1 MKRMLILFII
11 FTAVM
16 TKHIAAFD
24 LSKTDIHGFVSQGFM
39 VSDRNNYYAETENG
53 TFQFNEM
60 GINFSNQISER
71 LRVGVQFFAR
81 DLGKIGNNEPAV
93 DWAVADYRWQD
104 WLGLRVGRIK
114 NRYGFY
120 GYTRDADMLRTSIF
134 LPQSVYFESLRE
146 STNSLDG
153 AGIYGYVPVGD
164 SDSIDYQIN
173 YGKQVIDT
181 KVGGVD
187 DFVEN
192 HIPVD
197 ILDFESQEVLVI
209 NLEWNTRLKG
219 LRLGGTLVLTDFEA
233 DSLTTSSPIFT
244 AYGIPP
250 NMNISFDINDTKVT
264 VLSAQYVWNDLVLD
278 AEYFGFKGDL
288 TLAEAI
294 SQKIDG
300 EGYYASISYRFT
312 DWFEAGAYYS
322 EAYFDKSDKE
332 GKGYEMMG
340 KPNFLAWQKEFV
352 LSTRFDIGENWTLK
366 AEGHFIN
373 GAEMMFLADNPD
385 GLDENSFMF
394 AMKATFS
401 F

>member
-1 MKRMLILFII
+1 MS
-11 FTAVM
+11 VM
-16 TKHIAAFD
+16 TETAYSFD
-24 LSKTDIHGFVSQGFM
+24 INKTDIHGFVSQGFM
-39 VSDRNNYYAETENG
+39 VSDRNNYYTETEDG
-53 TFQFNEM
+53 SFQFNEM
-60 GINFSNQISER
+60 GINFSNQITER

-104 WLGLRVGRIK
+104 WLGLRAGRIK

-120 GYTRDADMLRTSIF
+120 GYTRDADMLRTSIL

-187 DFVEN
+187 DFIEN

-197 ILDFESQEVLVI
+197 ITDFESQELLLISV
-209 NLEWNTRLKG
+209 EWNTRIKG
-219 LRLGGTLVLTDFEA
+219 LRLGGTMAFSEFEA
-233 DSLTTSSPIFT
+233 DALTTSNPILR

-250 NMNISFDINDTKVT
+250 NMNVSFDANDAEVT
-264 VLSAQYVWNDLVLD
+264 VFSAQYVWNDLVFD
-278 AEYFGFKGDL
+278 AEYFGFKADAVI
-288 TLAEAI
+288 AEAI
-294 SQKIDG
+294 GQKIDG
-300 EGYYASISYRFT
+300 EGYYAGISYRFAE
-312 DWFEAGAYYS
+312 WFEAGAYYS

-340 KPNFLAWQKEFV
+340 KPNYLAWQKEFV

-373 GAEMMFLADNPD
+373 GAEMMFLADNPE

>member
-1 MKRMLILFII
+1 MKKILFV
-11 FTAVM
+11 FFMSAAAGNTC
-16 TKHIAAFD
+16 AFD
-24 LSKTDIHGFVSQGFM
+24 LSKTDIHGFISQGFM
-39 VSDRNNYYAETENG
+39 VSDRNNYCADTEDG

-60 GINFSNQISER
+60 GINFSNQINAR
-71 LRVGVQFFAR
+71 LRVGMQFFAR

-104 WLGLRVGRIK
+104 WLGLRAGRIK

-120 GYTRDADMLRTSIF
+120 GYTRDADMLRTGIF
-134 LPQSVYFESLRE
+134 LPQSVYFESMRE
-146 STNSLDG
+146 SCNALDG
-153 AGIYGYVPVGD
+153 AGVYGYVPVTG

-173 YGKQVIDT
+173 YGRQIIDT
-181 KVGGVD
+181 KGGVD

-197 ILDFESQEVLVI
+197 IADFDSRDLLVI

-219 LRLGGTLVLTDFEA
+219 LRLGGTLALTDFKT
-233 DSLTTSSPIFT
+233 DSLTTFSPVFM

-250 NMNISFDINDTKVT
+250 NMNISFDIADAKMT

-278 AEYFGFKGDL
+278 AEYFGFTGD
-288 TLAEAI
+288 AVIADAI
-294 SQKIDG
+294 NQKIDS
-300 EGYYASISYRFT
+300 EGYYAGISYRFA

-322 EAYFDKSDKE
+322 QAYFDKSDKK
-332 GKGYEMMG
+332 GKKYEMMG
-340 KPNFLAWQKEFV
+340 MPDYLAWQKEFV
-352 LSTRFDIGENWTLK
+352 FSTRFDIGEDWTLK

-373 GAEMMFLADNPD
+373 GAEMIFLADNPD